1 MQRFHDNASGST
13 AVVNYNGT
21 YYYYVRNGQNDI
33 IRLIDGESNTVVE
46 YAYDSWGRQISCTGS
61 LASTL
66 GAQNPFR
73 YRAYVYDAETG
84 FYYLQSRYYDPTV
97 GRFISADVFLSTGQG
112 VLGHNA
118 YSYCGDNPVSRIDC
132 NGASWEDFWE
142 WLKSLFGGGNN
153 CAGNGRDVETTMETT
168 AITTTPT
175 AVAIPTPS
183 PNPQEQAV
191 AIAKEYGATSEALKM
206 INKAAGNIGA
216 PYQSPPKDEGTYD
229 CASLVYEA
237 ARTIDNSFSGGSCR
251 KQRKYFSGEIG
262 KNRWTF
268 HDAEDSLKKEMEIMM
283 PGDLIYWKGSGSHG
297 HVAIYLGGEYILDAT
312 ISGGGVA
319 FRPFFGYTNDNPDA
333 KYSGFAR
340 FIGQ

>member
-1 MQRFHDNASGST
+1 M
-13 AVVNYNGT
+13 VNYNGT

-297 HVAIYLGGEYILDAT
+297 HVAIYLGGNIY
-312 ISGGGVA
+312 
-319 FRPFFGYTNDNPDA
+319 
-333 KYSGFAR
+333 
-340 FIGQ
+340 

>member
-1 MQRFHDNASGST
+1 M
-13 AVVNYNGT
+13 
-21 YYYYVRNGQNDI
+21 
-33 IRLIDGESNTVVE
+33 
-46 YAYDSWGRQISCTGS
+46 YDW
-61 LASTL
+61 
-66 GAQNPFR
+66 
-73 YRAYVYDAETG
+73 ETG

-262 KNRWTF
+262 KKQM
-268 HDAEDSLKKEMEIMM
+268 D
-283 PGDLIYWKGSGSHG
+283 
-297 HVAIYLGGEYILDAT
+297 
-312 ISGGGVA
+312 IS
-319 FRPFFGYTNDNPDA
+319 
-333 KYSGFAR
+333 
-340 FIGQ
+340 

>member
-1 MQRFHDNASGST
+1 M
-13 AVVNYNGT
+13 
-21 YYYYVRNGQNDI
+21 
-33 IRLIDGESNTVVE
+33 
-46 YAYDSWGRQISCTGS
+46 
-61 LASTL
+61 
-66 GAQNPFR
+66 
-73 YRAYVYDAETG
+73 
-84 FYYLQSRYYDPTV
+84 
-97 GRFISADVFLSTGQG
+97 DVFLSTGQG

-142 WLKSLFGGGNN
+142 WLKSLFGGSNN

-297 HVAIYLGGEYILDAT
+297 HVAIFLGGGNIL
-312 ISGGGVA
+312 
-319 FRPFFGYTNDNPDA
+319 
-333 KYSGFAR
+333 
-340 FIGQ
+340 

>member
-1 MQRFHDNASGST
+1 M
-13 AVVNYNGT
+13 VNYNGT
-21 YYYYVRNGQNDI
+21 FCCDVRNGNNDVFRPI
-33 IRLIDGESNTVVE
+33 GGDNNTVVE

-61 LASTL
+61 LANTL
-66 GAQNPFR
+66 GNLNPFR
-73 YRAYVYDAETG
+73 YRGYVYDWETG

-297 HVAIYLGGEYILDAT
+297 HVAIYLGG
-312 ISGGGVA
+312 GGGIYIRCNYIWWRGSIPT
-319 FRPFFGYTNDNPDA
+319 FLWIYE
-333 KYSGFAR
+333 
-340 FIGQ
+340 